1 MAKELQIKDIPSE
14 ERPYEK
20 CLARGAAALSD
31 AELLA
36 VILRNGAAGQ
46 SCVELAREILRFS
59 PSASGLLGLHHLS
72 VQELM
77 KIRGIGKVKAVQLKC
92 ITELSTRIATMRA
105 KESLCFTDPSSI
117 AEYYMERLRHEE
129 QELLICMMF
138 DTKNHLLGDAQISRG
153 TVNSALISPR
163 ELFLQA
169 LAFHAVHIILVH
181 NHPSG
186 NPEPSQEDIVVTRR
200 VRGAGELIGISLLD
214 HIVIGD
220 HCYISMFEQGLIPGV
235 MLN

>member
-1 MAKELQIKDIPSE
+1 M
-14 ERPYEK
+14 
-20 CLARGAAALSD
+20 
-31 AELLA
+31 
-36 VILRNGAAGQ
+36 
-46 SCVELAREILRFS
+46 
-59 PSASGLLGLHHLS
+59 
-72 VQELM
+72 
-77 KIRGIGKVKAVQLKC
+77 KAVQLKC

>member
-1 MAKELQIKDIPSE
+1 MRNVWQ
-14 ERPYEK
+14 
-20 CLARGAAALSD
+20 GAQPLC
-31 AELLA
+31 
-36 VILRNGAAGQ
+36 RMRRQ

>member
-1 MAKELQIKDIPSE
+1 MSGKGRS
-14 ERPYEK
+14 RFVG
-20 CLARGAAALSD
+20 CG
-31 AELLA
+31 
-36 VILRNGAAGQ
+36 GQ